1 MGHCRQTSGL
11 FLLGDK
17 PHPPSPYRV
26 GRLPLRGHM
35 HTPTRTPS
43 GGRMPLH
50 TCDRTRADG
59 LSTPLRGVLFY
70 QQKKIWNCRKEASI
84 FGASTA
90 TKLPTQNT
98 SKMSNPRIDL
108 LKEVKTT
115 VNSATFAPSEQRIKA
130 AKAAISQ
137 LINYVDSLEVPASKP
152 SKKAKSQPKAAKPK
166 ASKSQPKAQSKTVE
180 AIKVRRDSVSGM
192 YQVTEGETVLG
203 EYKKR
208 KTARAMATKFSKAEG
223 QPKAVVQKPKAS
235 KKSKTSNRRAKLN
248 SNQRLEVQQAK
259 ANVAESYTETPKQS
273 AKQNKPKVAEVPFEL
288 TEGQCPIEAA
298 RHAKHLAM
306 QDIFDIEMDSP
317 IFEEDITFDDLSGQI
332 NLF

>member
-1 MGHCRQTSGL
+1 
-11 FLLGDK
+11 
-17 PHPPSPYRV
+17 
-26 GRLPLRGHM
+26 
-35 HTPTRTPS
+35 
-43 GGRMPLH
+43 
-50 TCDRTRADG
+50 
-59 LSTPLRGVLFY
+59 
-70 QQKKIWNCRKEASI
+70 
-84 FGASTA
+84 
-90 TKLPTQNT
+90 
-98 SKMSNPRIDL
+98 MSNPRIDL

-306 QDIFDIEMDSP
+306 QDIFDIEMDAP

>member
-1 MGHCRQTSGL
+1 
-11 FLLGDK
+11 
-17 PHPPSPYRV
+17 
-26 GRLPLRGHM
+26 
-35 HTPTRTPS
+35 
-43 GGRMPLH
+43 
-50 TCDRTRADG
+50 
-59 LSTPLRGVLFY
+59 
-70 QQKKIWNCRKEASI
+70 
-84 FGASTA
+84 
-90 TKLPTQNT
+90 
-98 SKMSNPRIDL
+98 MSNPRIDL

-152 SKKAKSQPKAAKPK
+152 SKKAKKSPKVTK
-166 ASKSQPKAQSKTVE
+166 SKSQPKAVLKSE
-180 AIKVRRDSVSGM
+180 RWIMVRRDSVSGM

-223 QPKAVVQKPKAS
+223 QPKAATSPKVTKRKS
-235 KKSKTSNRRAKLN
+235 KKTPSSNRRAKLN
-248 SNQRLEVQQAK
+248 PNQRLEVRQAK
-259 ANVAESYTETPKQS
+259 ANVAESYIETPKQS
-273 AKQNKPKVAEVPFEL
+273 AKQNQPKVAEVPFEL

-306 QDIFDIEMDSP
+306 QEIFDLEMDAP

>member
-1 MGHCRQTSGL
+1 
-11 FLLGDK
+11 
-17 PHPPSPYRV
+17 
-26 GRLPLRGHM
+26 M
-35 HTPTRTPS
+35 HTPMRTLS
-43 GGRMPLH
+43 GSRTSLH

-59 LSTPLRGVLFY
+59 LSTPRRGVLFY

-90 TKLPTQNT
+90 TKLPDQNT
-98 SKMSNPRIDL
+98 SKMSNTRIDL
-108 LKEVKTT
+108 LKEVKAS
-115 VNSATFAPSEQRIKA
+115 VNSASFAPSEQRIKA

-137 LINYVDSLEVPASKP
+137 LINYVDGLEVPASKP

-166 ASKSQPKAQSKTVE
+166 ASKSQPKVE
-180 AIKVRRDSVSGM
+180 QAIKVRRDSVSGM

-223 QPKAVVQKPKAS
+223 QPKAATSPKVTKRKAS

-248 SNQRLEVQQAK
+248 SNQRLEVRQAK
-259 ANVAESYTETPKQS
+259 ANVAESYIETPKQS
-273 AKQNKPKVAEVPFEL
+273 AKQNQPKVAEVPFEL
-288 TEGQCPIEAA
+288 AKGQCPVEAA

-306 QDIFDIEMDSP
+306 QEIFDLEMDSP

-332 NLF
+332 SLF

>member
-1 MGHCRQTSGL
+1 
-11 FLLGDK
+11 
-17 PHPPSPYRV
+17 
-26 GRLPLRGHM
+26 
-35 HTPTRTPS
+35 
-43 GGRMPLH
+43 
-50 TCDRTRADG
+50 
-59 LSTPLRGVLFY
+59 
-70 QQKKIWNCRKEASI
+70 
-84 FGASTA
+84 
-90 TKLPTQNT
+90 
-98 SKMSNPRIDL
+98 MSNPRIDL

-152 SKKAKSQPKAAKPK
+152 SKKAKKSPKVTKP
-166 ASKSQPKAQSKTVE
+166 KSQPKVE
-180 AIKVRRDSVSGM
+180 RNIKVRRDSVSGM

-223 QPKAVVQKPKAS
+223 QPKAATSPKVTKRKPKA
-235 KKSKTSNRRAKLN
+235 KKTKSSNRRAKLN
-248 SNQRLEVQQAK
+248 SNQRLEVRQAK
-259 ANVAESYTETPKQS
+259 ANVAESYIETPKQS
-273 AKQNKPKVAEVPFEL
+273 AKQNQPKVAEVPFEL

-306 QDIFDIEMDSP
+306 QEIFDLEMDAP

-332 NLF
+332 SLF